1 MTAASLVL
9 LALLAGPG
17 TRPGQSDNNAVYHG
31 RRNEIAV
38 QPPRLPAE
46 IRLDG
51 DLSEPVWGEAALL
64 TGFSQYRPV
73 DGLAADDSTEV
84 LVWYSEHD
92 IHFGIRAFERHGPVN
107 ATLADRDRIGADDYV
122 MILLDTFN
130 DRRRALVFMVN
141 PLGVQADG
149 VLAEG
154 SAASGHSSSDDS
166 VDQSPDFVFDS
177 RGRVTPWGYEIEVRI
192 PFKSIRY
199 QADRV
204 QTWGINIVRQVQ
216 HSGHQQTWT
225 PVRRD
230 RTSFLA
236 QSGTLESLTDLRRG
250 LVLDLNPVTTARAD
264 GAAVPA
270 GGWDYDA
277 DRPEIGANVRWGV
290 TANLTMNGTVNPDF
304 SQIESDVSQLS
315 YDPRQALYFPEKRP
329 FFLEASENFNT
340 PNSLIY
346 TRRIAAPV
354 AAAKFTGKVSG
365 LDVGLLSAVDDDA
378 SSSTGDHPVYNLLRL
393 RRDIG
398 TSSTAGIVYTDR
410 VEGERTNRVA
420 AADARLVFGGLY
432 SVQLQGGASFTQVP
446 GRTENWRP
454 IFTLNAAR
462 RGRRFGLTTLLEGT
476 HDEFRAASG
485 FVTRPGIVHAL
496 IRPSLTR
503 YGEPGALVES
513 STTSI
518 TLDGTWLYDRFM
530 NGVPADDQKLHLGN
544 SFTLRGGWRLSG
556 TLLLESFKYPAELY
570 RDYWI
575 DTGTDTVPY
584 TGTDR
589 ITNYDVMVNINSP
602 QFSTFSTSA
611 LIIVG
616 RDENFFEWAPAWV
629 ALTSASAL
637 WRPTD
642 KLRVDARYAL
652 QGYWRTD
659 WSAVGV
665 RHIPRLKLEYQVSRP
680 VFVRLVGEYDMNF
693 QDDLRD
699 ASRTERPVLFCQ
711 AGPLACQP
719 ARGYRRGR
727 FRTDALFSYQPTPG
741 TVFFAGY
748 GASMGA
754 DDTLSPGA
762 LRRSADGFFLK
773 LSYLFRM

>member
-1 MTAASLVL
+1 MTGAALAL
-9 LALLAGPG
+9 LGLLAGPG
-17 TRPGQSDNNAVYHG
+17 TWQAGENAIYNG

-38 QPPRLPAE
+38 RPPRLTAE
-46 IRLDG
+46 VRLDG
-51 DLSEPVWGEAALL
+51 ELSEPVWGQAALL

-84 LVWYSEHD
+84 LVWYSEHE
-92 IHFGIRAFERHGPVN
+92 IHFGIRAFEQHGAVN
-107 ATLADRDRIGADDYV
+107 ATLADRDRIAADDYV

-130 DRRRALVFMVN
+130 DRRRALAFLVN
-141 PLGVQADG
+141 PYGVQGDG

-154 SAASGHSSSDDS
+154 SSGKSSDDS
-166 VDQSPDFVFDS
+166 VDSSPDFVFDS
-177 RGRVTPWGYEIEVRI
+177 RGHITPWGYEIEIRI

-199 QADRV
+199 QAGHV

-216 HSGHQQTWT
+216 HSGHLQTWT
-225 PVRRD
+225 PARRG
-230 RTSFLA
+230 RASFLA
-236 QSGTLESLTDLRRG
+236 QSGTLDALTDLRRG
-250 LVLDLNPVTTARAD
+250 LVLDVNPVSTARAD
-264 GAAVPA
+264 GAAAHA

-277 DRPEIGANVRWGV
+277 DRPEAGVNLRWGV

-315 YDPRQALYFPEKRP
+315 YDPRQALFFAEKRP
-329 FFLEASENFNT
+329 FFLEASENFAT

-354 AAAKFTGKVSG
+354 AAAKFTGKASG
-365 LDVGLLSAVDDDA
+365 FDVGLLSAVDDDA
-378 SSSTGDHPVYNLLRL
+378 ASMTGDHPVYNLLRL

-410 VEGERTNRVA
+410 VEGDRSNRVA

-432 SVQLQGGASFTQVP
+432 SVQLQAGASFTHGN
-446 GRTENWRP
+446 GRTEDWRP
-454 IFTLNAAR
+454 IFTLNASR
-462 RGRRFGLTTLLEGT
+462 RGRRFGLTTLFEGT

-485 FVTRPGIVHAL
+485 FVTRTGIVHANV
-496 IRPSLTR
+496 RPSVTV
-503 YGEPGALVES
+503 YGESGAFVES
-513 STTSI
+513 STTSL

-530 NGVPADDQKLHLGN
+530 NGAPADDQKLHLAN
-544 SFTLRGGWRLSG
+544 TLSLRGGWRVSG
-556 TLLLESFKYPAELY
+556 TLILESFKYPAELY
-570 RDYWI
+570 RDYWV

-584 TGTDR
+584 TGIDR
-589 ITNYDVMVNINSP
+589 ITNYDAMVNLTSP

-611 LIIVG
+611 LIIFG
-616 RDENFFEWAPAWV
+616 RDENFFEWAPAWI

-642 KLRVDARYAL
+642 RLRLDARYAL

-659 WSAVGV
+659 WSGVGV

-680 VFVRLVGEYDMNF
+680 VFVRLVGEYDMDF

-699 ASRTERPVLFCQ
+699 ASRTERPVLYCQ
-711 AGPLACQP
+711 AGPTAC
-719 ARGYRRGR
+719 RRSLGYRRGR

-754 DDTLSPGA
+754 DDTFSPGS

>member
-1 MTAASLVL
+1 MTAAA
-9 LALLAGPG
+9 LALLALFAGPG
-17 TRPGQSDNNAVYHG
+17 TWPAGENTVYNG

-38 QPPRLPAE
+38 RPPRLTAE
-46 IRLDG
+46 IRVDG
-51 DLSEPVWGEAALL
+51 DLSEPVWGQAALL

-84 LVWYSEHD
+84 LVWYSEHE
-92 IHFGIRAFERHGPVN
+92 IHFGIRAFEQHGAVN
-107 ATLADRDRIGADDYV
+107 ATLADRDRIGSDDYV

-130 DRRRALVFMVN
+130 DRRRALAFLVN
-141 PLGVQADG
+141 PFGVQGDG

-154 SAASGHSSSDDS
+154 ARGMSSDDS
-166 VDQSPDFVFDS
+166 VDSSPDFVFDS
-177 RGRVTPWGYEIEVRI
+177 RGRITPWGYEIEVRI

-199 QADRV
+199 QAGRV

-225 PVRRD
+225 PARRG
-230 RTSFLA
+230 RASFLA
-236 QSGTLESLTDLRRG
+236 QSGTLDELTELHRG
-250 LVLDLNPVTTARAD
+250 LVLDVNPVSTARAD
-264 GAAVPA
+264 GSAAPA
-270 GGWDYDA
+270 GGWGYDA
-277 DRPEIGANVRWGV
+277 DRPELGVNLRWGV

-315 YDPRQALYFPEKRP
+315 YDPRQSLFFPEKRP
-329 FFLEASENFNT
+329 FFLEASENFAT

-365 LDVGLLSAVDDDA
+365 LDVGVLSAVDDGA
-378 SSSTGDHPVYNLLRL
+378 TLATGKNPVYNLLRL

-410 VEGERTNRVA
+410 VEGDRSNRVA
-420 AADARLVFGGLY
+420 AADARIVFGGLY
-432 SVQLQGGASFTQVP
+432 SVQLQAGASFTHAD
-446 GRTENWRP
+446 GRTEDWRP
-454 IFTLNAAR
+454 IFTLNASR

-485 FVTRPGIVHAL
+485 FVTRAGIVHAN
-496 IRPSLTR
+496 IRPSVTM
-503 YGEPGALVES
+503 YGEPGAFVES
-513 STTSI
+513 STTSL

-530 NGVPADDQKLHLGN
+530 NGAPADDQKLHLAN
-544 SFTLRGGWRLSG
+544 TVTLRGGWRASG

-575 DTGTDTVPY
+575 DTGTDTIPY

-589 ITNYDVMVNINSP
+589 ITNYDAMLNLTSP

-616 RDENFFEWAPAWV
+616 RDENFFEWAPAWI

-642 KLRVDARYAL
+642 RLRLDARYAL

-659 WSAVGV
+659 WSPVGV

-680 VFVRLVGEYDMNF
+680 VFVRLVGEYDMDF

-699 ASRTERPVLFCQ
+699 ASRTERPVLYCQ
-711 AGPLACQP
+711 AGAAACQR
-719 ARGYRRGR
+719 AVGYRRGR

-754 DDTLSPGA
+754 DDTFSPGS
-762 LRRSADGFFLK
+762 LRRAADGFFLK
-773 LSYLFRM
+773 VSYLFRM